1 MSTRKT
7 CDTQTLQHTALSLYK
22 EGGGLYKMKTYPWP
36 ANKHTAT
43 ITNTLGPD
51 NWQQTGVEYEHEK
64 HMSLAGAYIHTH
76 LCFQF
81 HPNLHMEG
89 MLPLEGLG
97 GHSHHASFSDL
108 SFMNRMM
115 CTSFEVAT
123 VLQTAEKQSSC
134 PTSLYGSNP
143 HKRLTEC
150 IHHMN
155 LLAVDGQRSSS
166 HDGRQMTT
174 FHMS

>member
-1 MSTRKT
+1 M
-7 CDTQTLQHTALSLYK
+7 
-22 EGGGLYKMKTYPWP
+22 
-36 ANKHTAT
+36 
-43 ITNTLGPD
+43 
-51 NWQQTGVEYEHEK
+51 EYEHEK

-97 GHSHHASFSDL
+97 GHSYHASFSDL

-134 PTSLYGSNP
+134 PTSLLIWKQPTQTAHRMYTPYEPVG
-143 HKRLTEC
+143 H
-150 IHHMN
+150 
-155 LLAVDGQRSSS
+155 
-166 HDGRQMTT
+166 
-174 FHMS
+174 